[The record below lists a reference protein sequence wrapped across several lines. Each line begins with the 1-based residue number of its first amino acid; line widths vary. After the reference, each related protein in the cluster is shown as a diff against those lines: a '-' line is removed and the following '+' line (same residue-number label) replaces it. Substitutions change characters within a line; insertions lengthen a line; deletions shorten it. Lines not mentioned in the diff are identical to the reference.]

1 MKTNEKHNLNGTTK
15 VVLTLL
21 TSGGLLLSFFGCLIS
36 GIISNT
42 TNSFTVG
49 GVLVPFALAV
59 VLLLLS
65 GMSAWL
71 INSAE

>member
-1 MKTNEKHNLNGTTK
+1 MKTNEKHNLNGTAK

-36 GIISNT
+36 GIINNA

-49 GVLVPFALAV
+49 GVLIPFICGVAL
-59 VLLLLS
+59 LIFS
-65 GMSAWL
+65 GLSAWL
-71 INSAE
+71 INSTK